1 MKADCRVIAP
11 SGAPVVVLGP
21 CPITDE
27 GGIFAW
33 SPTADPLPLV
43 ADALLRYA
51 RAAPGLYTIQTFL
64 GGEWMEAAQI
74 SFCR

>member
-1 MKADCRVIAP
+1 M
-11 SGAPVVVLGP
+11 VVLGP

-27 GGIFAW
+27 GGIFSW
-33 SPTADPLPLV
+33 SHAADPLPLV

-51 RAAPGLYTIQTFL
+51 RAVSGLYIIQTFL
-64 GGEWMEAAQI
+64 GGEWVEAAQI